1 MEIDFQVLSKMNRRG
16 FEVSFAW
23 LFAMIVGAFILF
35 LAIYGVVKLMNVQ
48 EGAIDAEAAKKI
60 GVVLN
65 SLESGFET
73 STKTKLT
80 MPVESRIFNKCDT
93 FGDFGI
99 QSLRVSQLSF
109 KKWTKTDYEP
119 TFYNRYLFSEGYEEG
134 KVFYM
139 FFKPFEFPFK
149 VSDLIYMTSADKKY
163 CFSGLDDDLEDIYS
177 ELSNLGQ
184 SNILLDDDEAMDC
197 KNREDVITVCFGS
210 SGCDIEVGYSGE
222 GIGSVKKDFEKKQET
237 MYFYSDAL
245 MYAAIFSDKYT
256 YECQLTRLMKRVN
269 ILSEIYL
276 EKAAFVS
283 RVGCNSRAESGLS
296 ILSQIQLEDSS
307 ELRSI
312 IGIVEGIKDQGNCKL
327 W

>member
-1 MEIDFQVLSKMNRRG
+1 MNRRG

-35 LAIYGVVKLMNVQ
+35 LAIYGVVKLMSVQ
-48 EGAIDAEAAKKI
+48 EGTIDAEAAKKI

-65 SLESGFET
+65 SLETGFET
-73 STKTKLT
+73 SIKTTLT

-99 QSLRVSQLSF
+99 QSIRVSQMSF
-109 KKWTKTDYEP
+109 NKWTKTDYEP
-119 TFYNRYLFSEGYEEG
+119 AFYNRYLFSDSYEEG

-149 VSDLIYMTSADKKY
+149 VSDLIYMSSADKKY
-163 CFSGLDDDLEDIYS
+163 CFSGLDGSKELEDIYS
-177 ELSNLGQ
+177 ELDNLGQ
-184 SNILLDDDEAMDC
+184 SNILLDDEEKC
-197 KNREDVITVCFGS
+197 KDREDVIQVCFDNS
-210 SGCDIEVGYSGE
+210 NCDIEVDYGDDV
-222 GIGSVKKDFEKKQET
+222 GSVVRNFGEERET
-237 MYFYSDAL
+237 MYFYGDAL

-256 YECQLTRLMKRVN
+256 YECQLSRLMKRVN
-269 ILSEIYL
+269 VLSEIYL

-283 RVGCNSRAESGLS
+283 RVGCNSKSESGLS
-296 ILSQIQLEDSS
+296 ILKTVTIKDSS
-307 ELRSI
+307 ELKSI
-312 IGIVEGIKDQGNCKL
+312 IGIVEEIKNQGSCEL